1 MINHEFKA
9 EASRGVGA
17 IAGDIGHIESIN
29 KLNPRSCLSQYWL
42 MDCNL
47 IAKWVKKGIN
57 EGAHCDTG
65 GGDLFQQGHSLATA
79 IHSPLSVRR
88 RPIEFHLDGK
98 EAPNHCYCYL
108 SSLPYVGWLSD
119 STRTAMVFEYC
130 SRGSLQDVLIM
141 DDIKLD
147 WSFRLSLLTDL
158 VRVRHFN
165 RIIIIFIFIRPQPK
179 LDP

>member
-1 MINHEFKA
+1 MRVPIATRVAEIYFNKA
-9 EASRGVGA
+9 TPWRPPSTHPSVSGDDLLNFTWTEKRLL
-17 IAGDIGHIESIN
+17 ITAGYPS
-29 KLNPRSCLSQYWL
+29 
-42 MDCNL
+42 
-47 IAKWVKKGIN
+47 
-57 EGAHCDTG
+57 
-65 GGDLFQQGHSLATA
+65 
-79 IHSPLSVRR
+79 
-88 RPIEFHLDGK
+88 
-98 EAPNHCYCYL
+98 

-165 RIIIIFIFIRPQPK
+165 RIIIFIFIRPQPK